1 MSRCQSFLAAS
12 VVAAVLTRSMSYG
25 EVAPAEQAALAASNN
40 AFALDLYAR
49 IKGQEGNLF
58 LSPYSISSALAM
70 TYAGARGNTAT
81 QMAKALHF
89 DLEGPKLHEA
99 FGKLTADLNAAGA
112 KSDFALT
119 VANALWVQ
127 EGFELL
133 RDYLDLTKSAYG
145 AGPHPVDF
153 AKAAEAARQTINR
166 WVEEQTRDK
175 IKDLIPKG
183 MLGAM
188 ARLVLTNAIYFKG
201 RWATEFFADHTR
213 EKPFTLASGEKVNA
227 PTMHHMAHFPLFQG
241 DGFQA
246 LALPYKGDRL
256 SMVIL
261 LPAKPDGLPA
271 LEKSLNADTLTKW
284 VAAMKPQNVLVALP
298 RFKATTTLL
307 LADTL
312 QAMGMADAFGLPP
325 ADFSGMTG
333 KKDLFISQVIHK
345 AFVDVNETGTE
356 AAAAT
361 AVIMEGGGPP
371 RFVQFT
377 ADHPFLFLIRD
388 NRSGSILFL
397 GRLANP
403 KAS

>member
-1 MSRCQSFLAAS
+1 MRKCLLLVAAFVAASPLAAAR
-12 VVAAVLTRSMSYG
+12 AAEAAS
-25 EVAPAEQAALAASNN
+25 ADQAALASSNN
-40 AFALDLYAR
+40 AFALDLYGR
-49 IKGQEGNLF
+49 IKGQGGNLF
-58 LSPYSISSALAM
+58 FSPYSISSALAM

-89 DLEGPKLHEA
+89 DLEGAKLHEA
-99 FGKLTADLNAAGA
+99 FGKLTADLNAAGK

-133 RDYLDLTKSAYG
+133 KDYLDLTKAAYG

-153 AKAAEAARQTINR
+153 AQAVEAARQTINR

-201 RWATEFFADHTR
+201 RWASEFPSDYTSNS
-213 EKPFTLASGEKVNA
+213 PFTLASGEKVNA
-227 PTMHHMAHFPLFQG
+227 PTMHQMGQFPLFQG
-241 DGFQA
+241 DGFA
-246 LALPYKGDRL
+246 AVALPYKSNAL

-261 LPAKPDGLPA
+261 LPAKHDGLPA
-271 LEKSLNADTLTKW
+271 FEKALSAEALAKW
-284 VAAMKPQNVLVALP
+284 IAGMQPQLVAVALP
-298 RFKATTTLL
+298 KFKATTTIL

-312 QAMGMADAFGLPP
+312 QTMGMADAFALPP
-325 ADFSGMTG
+325 ADFSGMSG

-361 AVIMEGGGPP
+361 AVIMQGGAPP
-371 RFVQFT
+371 KAIDFI

-403 KAS
+403 KE